1 VVRGYLIER
10 KWQIEK
16 YIQELLGRKSRKTA
30 DIYTCVA
37 MEELRKIE
45 SSLDLIMSEELKK

>member
-1 VVRGYLIER
+1 VE
-10 KWQIEK
+10 IEK

-37 MEELRKIE
+37 MKELRKIE
-45 SSLDLIMSEELKK
+45 SPLDLMSGGDRKG